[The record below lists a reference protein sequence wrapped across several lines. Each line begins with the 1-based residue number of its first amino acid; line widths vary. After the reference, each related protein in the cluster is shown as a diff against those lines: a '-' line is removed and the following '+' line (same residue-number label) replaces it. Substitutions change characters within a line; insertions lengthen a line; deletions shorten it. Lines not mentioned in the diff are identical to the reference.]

1 MFLLADFDIFYVSN
15 YPYLVWSFC
24 NDLYLPM
31 LFPDMFE
38 NVIWGLK
45 FYDKQN
51 YEKLE
56 HI

>member
-1 MFLLADFDIFYVSN
+1 MFFLADFDIFYVSN

-31 LFPDMFE
+31 LFLDIFE